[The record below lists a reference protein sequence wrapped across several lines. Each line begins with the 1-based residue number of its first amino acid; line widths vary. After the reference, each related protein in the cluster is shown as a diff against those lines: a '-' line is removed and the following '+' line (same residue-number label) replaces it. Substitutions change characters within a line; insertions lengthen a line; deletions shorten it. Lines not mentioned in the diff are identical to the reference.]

1 MEGLQRDITK
11 GMRGI
16 LIDWLVEVVILII
29 LFGVLLVSVYDLF
42 KYVHKMVS
50 DHSPLA
56 SHRQGFFYRSQSGN
70 RTQKT
75 AAVNRKYRAVYR
87 DRLFC
92 CVGISGLPNGFYY
105 RSTAVRTVTMV

>member
-1 MEGLQRDITK
+1 MLSLNVSAIPQLMRRPNPNYMEGLQRDITK

-16 LIDWLVEVVILII
+16 LIDWLVEVVIFII

-56 SHRQGFFYRSQSGN
+56 SH
-70 RTQKT
+70 
-75 AAVNRKYRAVYR
+75 
-87 DRLFC
+87 
-92 CVGISGLPNGFYY
+92 
-105 RSTAVRTVTMV
+105 ST